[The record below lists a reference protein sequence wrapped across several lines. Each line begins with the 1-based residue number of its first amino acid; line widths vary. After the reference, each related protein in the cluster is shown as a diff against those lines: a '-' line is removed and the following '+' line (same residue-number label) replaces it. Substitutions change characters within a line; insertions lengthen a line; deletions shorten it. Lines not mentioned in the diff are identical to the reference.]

1 MTINR
6 NNYELFII
14 DFIDGNL
21 SPALRDEL
29 LAFLNQNPDIADEVD
44 GIDGLTLTPPHQKTP
59 IIKETLKRSTKLLE
73 ANITEADY
81 LCIAELEND
90 LSADE
95 AKLLNELKINSS
107 ISRLSTIYSQTKL
120 NAENVLLPNKA
131 NLKHTRIIPAYY
143 RFAVAAAGIAAVVL
157 MAFFLNNRL
166 GKINSETLVA
176 NQQMPAAINYEQML
190 PEQSLELI
198 SAATENDVT
207 IEPISKPSK
216 STKYST
222 TPDLG
227 KINQPTQT
235 RQNER
240 IEPITSIKPHL
251 DMIIEKQTNIDLPT
265 KNFTSSQ
272 HMSSA
277 NDGVSNTKVIT
288 ITDIAFMGLQKLAH
302 SVGVEVDVKQSENDK
317 TKKII
322 VDSKLLAVSA
332 TILPKEE

>member
-6 NNYELFII
+6 NNYEVFII

-29 LAFLNQNPDIADEVD
+29 LVFLNQNPDIADEVD
-44 GIDGLTLTPPHQKTP
+44 GIDGLILTPPLNKTP
-59 IIKETLKRSTKLLE
+59 IVKETLKRSTKLIE

-95 AKLLNELKINSS
+95 AKLLNELKLNSS

-120 NAENVLLPNKA
+120 NAEKVLMPNKSS
-131 NLKHTRIIPAYY
+131 LKHTHIIPAYY
-143 RFAVAAAGIAAVVL
+143 RFAVTAAGIAAVVL
-157 MAFFLNNRL
+157 MIFFINNQL

-176 NQQMPAAINYEQML
+176 NQQLPATKHEQVL
-190 PEQSLELI
+190 PEQNLELI
-198 SAATENDVT
+198 PAVTENDVT

-222 TPDLG
+222 TTDM
-227 KINQPTQT
+227 KKANQPTQT
-235 RQNER
+235 RQNEK
-240 IEPITSIKPHL
+240 IEPITSIKPRL
-251 DMIIEKQTNIDLPT
+251 DTILENQTNINLPT
-265 KNFTSSQ
+265 KNITSSQ
-272 HMSSA
+272 NMGSA
-277 NDGVSNTKVIT
+277 NEGVSNAKVIT
-288 ITDIAFMGLQKLAH
+288 ITDIAFKGLQKLAH
-302 SVGVEVDVKQSENDK
+302 SVGVEVDVKQSESDK
-317 TKKII
+317 TKKIV